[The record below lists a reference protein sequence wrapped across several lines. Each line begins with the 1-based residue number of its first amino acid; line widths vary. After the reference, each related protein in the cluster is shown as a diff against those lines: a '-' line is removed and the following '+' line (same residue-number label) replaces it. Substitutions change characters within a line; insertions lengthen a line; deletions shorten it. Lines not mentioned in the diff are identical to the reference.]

1 MDENCN
7 TSPATPKHI
16 STTKNKTL
24 EIKKDFPFI
33 NNITITANG
42 GNENLSTPAQK
53 QGQIII
59 DPQPLKLNVET
70 STDWPTVTATF
81 LVGIGSI
88 LITSM
93 VGWLSFSTQRMQ
105 IRSNIA
111 NFRNKWGEDL
121 REASAQFFAL
131 ITLIKFEIDQDPQ
144 YLSKKDSNKLFSDL
158 ITAQAKI
165 GLMLD
170 KKQPYTEKITDLL
183 NRSFDYLKANKE
195 TELTTAIND
204 LHSAMNDVL
213 EKTWGDIKED
223 LRGESNK

>member
-1 MDENCN
+1 MNENCN
-7 TSPATPKHI
+7 TLTATPSRI
-16 STTKNKTL
+16 AAMPTKAI
-24 EIKKDFPFI
+24 EIKKDFPLV
-33 NNITITANG
+33 NNITITT
-42 GNENLSTPAQK
+42 NEGRESQPVPELK
-53 QGQIII
+53 QGQIVIN
-59 DPQPLKLNVET
+59 PQPLKLSVET

-93 VGWLSFSTQRMQ
+93 VGWLSFSSQRMQ

-121 REASAQFFAL
+121 REASARFFAL
-131 ITLIKFEIDQDPQ
+131 TALIKFEMDQDPE

-158 ITAQAKI
+158 ITAQATI

-170 KKQPYTEKITDLL
+170 KKQPYTDKINDLL
-183 NRSFDYLKANKE
+183 SRSFEYLKTHKSE
-195 TELTTAIND
+195 ELTTTIND

-213 EKTWGDIKED
+213 EKTWGDIKKD
-223 LRGESNK
+223 LRGHSNK

>member
-1 MDENCN
+1 MNENCS
-7 TSPATPKHI
+7 TSTATPSRI
-16 STTKNKTL
+16 SATSTKAI
-24 EIKKDFPFI
+24 EVKKDFPLV

-42 GNENLSTPAQK
+42 SRESQPAPELK
-53 QGQIII
+53 QGQIVI
-59 DPQPLKLNVET
+59 DPQPLKLSVET

-93 VGWLSFSTQRMQ
+93 VGWLSFSSQRMQ

-131 ITLIKFEIDQDPQ
+131 IALIKFEMDQDPE

-170 KKQPYTEKITDLL
+170 KK
-183 NRSFDYLKANKE
+183 
-195 TELTTAIND
+195 
-204 LHSAMNDVL
+204 
-213 EKTWGDIKED
+213 
-223 LRGESNK
+223 